1 MDFRLKTINIEDK
14 KIKLQ
19 IWDTAGQ
26 DKFRSL
32 VKNYYKG
39 THGFIFVYDV
49 TDKKTFQIA
58 INWIKEVEANTPTN
72 AKKILVGNKCDK
84 PDRVVTEEEGK
95 KIAEEYNMNF
105 FETSAK
111 TGKNVNEAFNYLAK
125 EILKEILEKEE
136 INKNNKKA
144 KDKENSDNKIN
155 LESLKILENKY
166 NEELNKNKK
175 LEEENRKL
183 KLKLK
188 TIIDCHLEEINK
200 LREDLLKANK
210 IISNYQKNEIKNI
223 ENNSNNNNNENKTSI
238 DEILNLKNQLNNKQN
253 EIDDLNEKLKYNYI
267 TDDKISID
275 DIIVLNFV
283 SNDQII
289 HRGIKCLKTDTFAEV
304 EEKLYKLYDEYRNT
318 DNMYYANAKKI
329 LRFKKICENGIKD
342 GDIILL
348 VKME

>member
-1 MDFRLKTINIEDK
+1 MKNEKNDYLFKLLLLGLDNIGKTSLLSRYYDNSFETRVIATIGLDFRLKTINIEDK

-125 EILKEILEKEE
+125 EILKEIFEKKE

-200 LREDLLKANK
+200 LREDLFKTNK

-223 ENNSNNNNNENKTSI
+223 ENNSNNINNENKTSI

-253 EIDDLNEKLKYNYI
+253 EIDDLKEKLKNNYI
-267 TDDKISID
+267 
-275 DIIVLNFV
+275 
-283 SNDQII
+283 ND
-289 HRGIKCLKTDTFAEV
+289 C
-304 EEKLYKLYDEYRNT
+304 
-318 DNMYYANAKKI
+318 
-329 LRFKKICENGIKD
+329 
-342 GDIILL
+342 
-348 VKME
+348 